1 VTKDEKAEIV
11 AMTVPMKIPAI
22 VKDPFAF
29 MLSLIAPYF
38 FMLMYIPLLYRTTYR
53 IVSEKELRVRETMRM
68 MGMQDSSYWVSWF
81 AYYTFLNTI
90 LSTIAW
96 SIIAYGVFRLSSQFA
111 IFCLIWLYG

>member
-1 VTKDEKAEIV
+1 
-11 AMTVPMKIPAI
+11 
-22 VKDPFAF
+22 
-29 MLSLIAPYF
+29 
-38 FMLMYIPLLYRTTYR
+38 MYIPLLYRTTYR

>member
-1 VTKDEKAEIV
+1 
-11 AMTVPMKIPAI
+11 
-22 VKDPFAF
+22 

-81 AYYTFLNTI
+81 VYYTLLNSI

-96 SIIAYGVFRLSSQFA
+96 AIIAFGVFRLSS
-111 IFCLIWLYG
+111 

>member
-1 VTKDEKAEIV
+1 
-11 AMTVPMKIPAI
+11 
-22 VKDPFAF
+22 

-68 MGMQDSSYWVSWF
+68 MGMQDSSYWMSWF
-81 AYYTFLNTI
+81 VYYTFLNSI

-96 SIIAYGVFRLSSQFA
+96 CIIAYGVFRLSS
-111 IFCLIWLYG
+111 